1 MKSNNQI
8 FRVTKAIGIMG
19 LVGHFIF
26 GTTYVIAAENS
37 VPKSFALV
45 KVGDTQEQV
54 LKTLGKY
61 RDTALYTA
69 RNELDWNYVTC
80 NNGRS
85 EVHSIQFDT
94 RTGRVV
100 GSVTTPDTMNNSDA
114 FPACPI

>member
-1 MKSNNQI
+1 MKSNCHM
-8 FRVTKAIGIMG
+8 FRITKAIGIAG
-19 LVGHFIF
+19 LVGHFVF
-26 GTTYVIAAENS
+26 GTIYAFAAETSEVKN
-37 VPKSFALV
+37 FALV

-94 RTGRVV
+94 RTGRVT